1 MVYNVSMKHKN
12 YYEILEVSQTA
23 SYTEIKKAYYS
34 LCKKY
39 HPDINPN
46 TANLF
51 KNINEAYNVLM
62 NPVARKEYDAT
73 LTTTYEET
81 NTDFYSSD
89 NRHDT
94 YYNNSQYYQD
104 PSREPI
110 IDILNDFGK
119 YRFENATEAIWKRN
133 IFVIYGNTIMCFII
147 TLATLFNRIAKL
159 FKKSLISNKYYNSDW
174 IRFIFDSMR
183 ENTLFRFIGWSI
195 LMSIISVCKT
205 IWLSFKIVMFT
216 YTKILKPLFLPVAI
230 MLASLFHVNRGGMY
244 RR

>member
-1 MVYNVSMKHKN
+1 MKHKN

-62 NPVARKEYDAT
+62 NPVARKEYDAI

-205 IWLSFKIVMFT
+205 IWLGFKIIMFV
-216 YTKILKPLFLPVAI
+216 YTRILKPLFLPVAI